1 LGLLIF
7 SQKIYITTMK
17 RKLENKNSKKLENK
31 ISIFFLNSN
40 KRENMNIENIK
51 IQYKREISKSI
62 EKILEKKNLQDL
74 NSVIE
79 GTIQRSLTEWYVFK
93 ITAAAKEYVIKYRD
107 TNFLHHLLSNYS
119 ITELENFFLEN
130 SYNSLELKF
139 K

>member
-1 LGLLIF
+1 
-7 SQKIYITTMK
+7 MK

-31 ISIFFLNSN
+31 ISIFFL
-40 KRENMNIENIK
+40 K
-51 IQYKREISKSI
+51 ILKSI
-62 EKILEKKNLQDL
+62 DKLLEKKNLQDL

-79 GTIQRSLTEWYVFK
+79 GTIQRSTTEWYVFK
-93 ITAAAKEYVIKYRD
+93 ITAASKEYVIKYRD